1 MLAEPLEVIL
11 QVIDVLDDLD
21 VPYWIGGSLAVAVH
35 GVARST
41 LDADLVAD
49 LKVKHIELFAGALDD
64 IFYLD
69 IEMVKDAIMR
79 RSSFNIIHRETM
91 FKVDIFALRDRDF
104 DQSQLLRRENQIVA
118 LEPERMAHVCT
129 PEDLV
134 LIKLEWYRIGG
145 EVSDRQWR
153 DILGV
158 LKAQSGKLDREY
170 MRKWAD
176 ELEVSDLLDR
186 AFAEAL

>member
-49 LKVKHIELFAGALDD
+49 LKVKHVEPFAGALED

-69 IEMVKDAIMR
+69 IEMIKDAIMR
-79 RSSFNIIHRETM
+79 RSSFNIIHRVTM
-91 FKVDIFALRDRDF
+91 FKVDVFVLKDRDF
-104 DQSQLLRRENQIVA
+104 DQSQLLRREKQIVTM
-118 LEPERMAHVCT
+118 EPDRMAHVCT

-134 LIKLEWYRIGG
+134 LVKLERYRMGG
-145 EVSDRQWR
+145 EVSDRQWL

-170 MRKWAD
+170 LREWAV
-176 ELEVSDLLDR
+176 ELGVSDLLDR
-186 AFAEAL
+186 AFVEAL